1 MSPGGPTNASLA
13 RPSTLRIAVS
23 DAIKLPPW
31 PVFESDEI
39 DAVEDVLRSGR
50 VNYWTGSVCKE
61 FESLWSAAHAG
72 VHTLSMANGSVTLES
87 ALRALGIGPGDE
99 VIVSPRSYVASAMC
113 VLLAGATPVFA
124 DVDPVSGCI
133 TPDTAEAVRSPR
145 TKAIIPV
152 HIGGWPCDMH
162 GFQAWAKPQ
171 GIHIIEDCAQ
181 AHGAHIDGRPVGTF
195 GVFASWSFCQDKI
208 MTTGGEGGML
218 CTTDHDLYTKCWSF
232 NQHGKDAYDALLPYK
247 PEVPGSFRWMIKHE
261 GTNLRMTEMQAAIGM
276 RQLSKL
282 PSWSAARRRNSLIM
296 QDALRSVGGLR
307 VPETPDGHAHYRCVA
322 FVEGEEHGAS
332 AADLR
337 NDMLRALHEDG
348 VPAMHGSCGE
358 IYREDVFTARNLTP
372 AALGRGTLDSDGRLP
387 NARRL
392 HETCL
397 TFLVHHTIDE
407 ASMRAYAGSVAR
419 CLRAARV

>member
-1 MSPGGPTNASLA
+1 
-13 RPSTLRIAVS
+13 
-23 DAIKLPPW
+23 
-31 PVFESDEI
+31 
-39 DAVEDVLRSGR
+39 
-50 VNYWTGSVCKE
+50 
-61 FESLWSAAHAG
+61 
-72 VHTLSMANGSVTLES
+72 
-87 ALRALGIGPGDE
+87 
-99 VIVSPRSYVASAMC
+99 
-113 VLLAGATPVFA
+113 
-124 DVDPVSGCI
+124 
-133 TPDTAEAVRSPR
+133 
-145 TKAIIPV
+145 
-152 HIGGWPCDMH
+152 
-162 GFQAWAKPQ
+162 
-171 GIHIIEDCAQ
+171 
-181 AHGAHIDGRPVGTF
+181 
-195 GVFASWSFCQDKI
+195 
-208 MTTGGEGGML
+208 
-218 CTTDHDLYTKCWSF
+218 
-232 NQHGKDAYDALLPYK
+232 
-247 PEVPGSFRWMIKHE
+247 
-261 GTNLRMTEMQAAIGM
+261 
-276 RQLSKL
+276 
-282 PSWSAARRRNSLIM
+282 M

-322 FVEGEEHGAS
+322 FVEGDGHGDAAS